1 MRKTVTIGA
10 LALLAL
16 SLSACGK
23 PAADQPAA
31 PATPAAGESSASVAD
46 AGNKPP
52 AAFMQCVAC
61 HSTEKGKH
69 GVGPS
74 LAGIFGTKAGDV
86 AGYAFSEP
94 MKASGLTWDE
104 ATLDTYL
111 TNPMKMVPGTRM
123 TFAGMGDAAKRK
135 EVIDYLKTLK

>member
-1 MRKTVTIGA
+1 MRNAFTTGA
-10 LALLAL
+10 LAALAL
-16 SLSACGK
+16 TLSACGK
-23 PAADQPAA
+23 PADDQPAA
-31 PATPAAGESSASVAD
+31 PAASESGVAASVAG
-46 AGNKPP
+46 AKP
-52 AAFMQCVAC
+52 ASFAQCMSC
-61 HSTEKGKH
+61 HAVEKGQH

-104 ATLDTYL
+104 KTLDAYL

-123 TFAGMGDAAKRK
+123 TYAGMPDAAKRK
-135 EVIDYLKTLK
+135 QVIDYLKTLK

>member
-1 MRKTVTIGA
+1 MRKTVTTGA
-10 LALLAL
+10 LVALAL

-23 PAADQPAA
+23 PAADQSAA
-31 PATPAAGESSASVAD
+31 PATPAASESAASVAD

-52 AAFMQCVAC
+52 AAFMQCVTC

-74 LAGIFGTKAGDV
+74 LAGIYGTKAGDV

-94 MKASGLTWDE
+94 MKASGLTWDDK
-104 ATLDTYL
+104 TLDTYL
-111 TNPMKMVPGTRM
+111 TNPMKMVPGTKM